1 MSKKSVAFTVFVI
14 LSLSLVTLV
23 GTAAALSIS
32 VTEEGSSI
40 SVEVTEDGAPVEGAD
55 VMVSGVTG
63 ETPLDGEYTTDQNG
77 RVVFD
82 TESVSEVSGVVNLR
96 ITVES
101 GSSYKSALA
110 TVTRSPQLDSSPMGQ
125 RMSMNLHESVSKTRG
140 TVESRMDTRRSTESD
155 IRQTAERVDE
165 MLLRLSDVRF
175 ERQAL
180 GRNLATGDISVS
192 EFYLRAV
199 ENSGEEVLL
208 RNSIREKVRH
218 LSSFEEE
225 ALRENRVDTEELN
238 DLLQEIESNRE
249 INADE
254 RLVSPS
260 Q

>member
-1 MSKKSVAFTVFVI
+1 VFVALCLASVA
-14 LSLSLVTLV
+14 LV

-32 VTEEGSSI
+32 VTEGGSSI
-40 SVEVTEDGAPVEGAD
+40 SVEVTDDGAPVEDAD
-55 VMVSGVTG
+55 VMVSGVTK
-63 ETPLDGEYTTDQNG
+63 ETPLDGEYTTDENG

-82 TESVSEVSGVVNLR
+82 DESVSEVSGVVNLR

-110 TVTRSPQLDSSPMGQ
+110 TVTRSPELDSSPMGQ

-140 TVESRMDTRRSTESD
+140 TVESRMDTRMGTESD

-165 MLLRLSDVRF
+165 MLVRLSDVRF

-180 GRNLATGDISVS
+180 GRNLATDDISVS

-208 RNSIREKVRH
+208 KNSIREKVRY
-218 LSSFEEE
+218 LSSFDEET
-225 ALRENRVDTEELN
+225 LRENSVSTKELN
-238 DLLQEIESNRE
+238 DLLREIKSNRE

-254 RLVSPS
+254 RLVSGS